1 MKNILFIVSMLIVF
15 SCVKLE
21 EETEFLEYD
30 SYMKEGWEAFQA
42 SKWDVA
48 SDLFNIGLN
57 QASSNYSEA
66 YSGLGWTYL
75 YQANRLYGELNKSF
89 REELRALAGISF
101 SNAQIETK
109 YDFDIWSDILA
120 GMTYIYSY
128 RADSAWYMYYNDI
141 DFQFDSNLEDEMIY
155 YSQETINKSNELFEF
170 ESSLDSLYNF
180 QFDSC
185 VNRDNIRYLRA
196 KTFLRLG
203 QIDDMLIELN
213 TITTY
218 NCSEID
224 TLVSLE
230 QGIDCL
236 NNLSNSIASCQ
247 Q

>member
-1 MKNILFIVSMLIVF
+1 MLIIF
-15 SCVKLE
+15 SCEKLE
-21 EETEFLEYD
+21 EQTEFLEYD
-30 SYMKEGWEAFQA
+30 NYMKDGWIAFQA
-42 SKWDVA
+42 SEWDIA

-57 QASSNYSEA
+57 QASSNHSEA

-75 YQANRLYGELNKSF
+75 YKANRSYGESNKS
-89 REELRALAGISF
+89 LRDSLRSLAGISF
-101 SNAQIETK
+101 YNAEIETK

-141 DFQFDSNLEDEMIY
+141 DFQFDTNLEDEMIY
-155 YSQETINKSNELFEF
+155 YSQKTINKSDELFEF
-170 ESSLDSLYNF
+170 ESSLDSLYDF

-196 KTFLRLG
+196 KTFLRLD
-203 QIDDMLIELN
+203 QIDNMLIELN

-218 NCSEID
+218 DCSEVD
-224 TLVSLE
+224 TLISIE

-236 NNLSNSIASCQ
+236 NRLSNSIISCQ